1 MDGQWAENFY
11 TLKACTD
18 EVAKMRDQYG
28 DSVLADCYNEQ
39 QAWTWTRPSE
49 LGADQMIPLTV
60 LRSRS
65 MHGISR
71 TR

>member
-39 QAWTWTRPSE
+39 QAWTWRVDLQSWE
-49 LGADQMIPLTV
+49 RI
-60 LRSRS
+60 R
-65 MHGISR
+65 
-71 TR
+71 